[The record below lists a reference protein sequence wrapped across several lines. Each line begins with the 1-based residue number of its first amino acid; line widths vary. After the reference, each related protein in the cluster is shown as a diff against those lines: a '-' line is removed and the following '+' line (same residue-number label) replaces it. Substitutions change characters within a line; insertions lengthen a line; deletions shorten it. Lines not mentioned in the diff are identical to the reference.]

1 MSDRCQEYRRTE
13 YLLLILV
20 LVLKLYLL
28 LSQWGVPQGFDID
41 HFLTVLDY
49 IRMSPTYPG
58 VRDCYNCYHPPL
70 GFLMVMLL
78 KHLTGN
84 GITAAELLSA
94 LSMMGIIL
102 SLRLILKHTGLLHTL
117 FGVFFLYFTAGLPL
131 FVFLSWEVS
140 FETVSFLWTVL
151 TLLISV
157 ELLWGTP
164 VSHRRGAILTL
175 ALTGVLALGMYT
187 KFPGIL
193 NFCIPFVVLCVRAQS
208 RSSFRAIPVLLLSCV
223 LAALI
228 ASPLYY
234 YRYYQTEGKIFPI
247 NMEWTG
253 GEIEMEM
260 MYKRREMRDQNPLAF
275 FFDIVRTPSF
285 SPGSTEP
292 DNSSFWNVA
301 WFHTWKQ
308 PFRLRDNRNISP
320 PILSDIYIY
329 LFLLPVLL
337 GTLLF
342 LKNFQKHHTALSDF
356 GMILLVI
363 GFLFCAAQLR
373 IAFLFPAWA
382 WAVMK
387 AKYIAPAILWVPFTV
402 AYCAQALSTRWQ
414 HMAFHRQYIL
424 VCMACL
430 TIFLILNHVIPIY

>member
-1 MSDRCQEYRRTE
+1 MPDCSQEYRRTE
-13 YLLLILV
+13 YLLLVLV
-20 LVLKLYLL
+20 LVLKAYLL

-58 VRDCYNCYHPPL
+58 IRDCYNCYHPPF
-70 GFLMVMLL
+70 GFLAATLL
-78 KHLTGN
+78 SRLTGN
-84 GITAAELLSA
+84 GITAAELLST
-94 LSMMGIIL
+94 LSIVGIIF
-102 SLRLILKHTGLLHTL
+102 SLRHILKHTGLLHSL
-117 FGVFFLYFTAGLPL
+117 FGVLFLYFTAGLPL

-164 VSHRRGAILTL
+164 VSHHRGATLTL

-208 RSSFRAIPVLLLSCV
+208 RSAFRAIPVLLLSCV

-253 GEIEMEM
+253 GKIEMEM
-260 MYKRREMRDQNPLAF
+260 MYKRREMRGRNPLVF
-275 FFDIVRTPSF
+275 FLDIVRIPSF
-285 SPGSTEP
+285 SPGSIEP
-292 DNSSFWNVA
+292 DNSSFWDIM
-301 WFHTWKQ
+301 WFHTWKR
-308 PFRLRDNRNISP
+308 PFRLRDNRNLSP
-320 PILSDIYIY
+320 SPLSDIYSY

-337 GTLLF
+337 GTALF
-342 LKNFQKHHTALSDF
+342 LKNFQKQRTALSDC
-356 GMILLVI
+356 GMILLII
-363 GFLFCAAQLR
+363 GLLFCAAQLR
-373 IAFLFPAWA
+373 IAFLFPAWT

-387 AKYIAPAILWVPFTV
+387 AKYIAPAVLWVPFTV
-402 AYCAQALSTRWQ
+402 AYFAQVLSTRWQ
-414 HMAFHRQYIL
+414 QKTFHGQYIL
-424 VCMACL
+424 VCITCL
-430 TIFLILNHVIPIY
+430 IAFAVLNHTIPIY

>member
-1 MSDRCQEYRRTE
+1 MPNCLREYRRTE
-13 YLLLILV
+13 YLLLV
-20 LVLKLYLL
+20 LVLMLKAYLL
-28 LSQWGVPQGFDID
+28 LSQWGIPQGFDID

-58 VRDCYNCYHPPL
+58 IRDCYNCYHPPF
-70 GFLMVMLL
+70 GFLAATLL
-78 KHLTGN
+78 SRLTGN
-84 GITAAELLSA
+84 SITAAEMLST
-94 LSMMGIIL
+94 LCIVGIIF
-102 SLRLILKHTGLLHTL
+102 SLRHILKHIGLLHTL
-117 FGVFFLYFTAGLPL
+117 FGVLFLYFTAGLPL

-164 VSHRRGAILTL
+164 VPYRRGVILTL

-208 RSSFRAIPVLLLSCV
+208 RSAFRTLPLLLLSCV

-234 YRYYQTEGKIFPI
+234 HRYYQTEGKIFPV

-253 GEIEMEM
+253 GQREMEHM
-260 MYKRREMRDQNPLAF
+260 FRRREIRDRNPLVF
-275 FFDIVRTPSF
+275 FLDIVRIPRL
-285 SPGSTEP
+285 SPGSIEP
-292 DNSSFWNVA
+292 DNSSFWNIM
-301 WFHTWKQ
+301 WYHTWKR
-308 PFRLRDNRNISP
+308 PFRLRDNRNLSP

-337 GTLLF
+337 GTVLF
-342 LKNFQKHHTALSDF
+342 LKDFQKQRTALHDF
-356 GMILLVI
+356 GMILLIV
-363 GFLFCAAQLR
+363 GLLFCTAQLR

-387 AKYIAPAILWVPFTV
+387 AKYIAPAILWIPFAV
-402 AYCAQALSTRWQ
+402 AYSAHLLSTRWQ
-414 HMAFHRQYIL
+414 HKAYHKQYVL

-430 TIFLILNHVIPIY
+430 TAFLLLNHTIPIY